1 MLIDEIKKANMQ
13 ALKDKDK
20 ATRAALSTVINKYM
34 LLNVENKAKGKETT
48 DADVISILQKSVKEL
63 EEEKNMFVKA
73 ARQDKIDEM
82 NIQINAVKKYLP
94 EMMSEDEIKAVI
106 TSVLADLGID
116 APTAKDKGKIMKEL
130 MPKVKGKADGKEV
143 NQILAGMMK

>member
-94 EMMSEDEIKAVI
+94 EMMSEDEIRKI
-106 TSVLADLGID
+106 ISGLEDKSVKSVMAYFKENYAGKVEM
-116 APTAKDKGKIMKEL
+116 AK
-130 MPKVKGKADGKEV
+130 VS
-143 NQILAGMMK
+143 QILRSL

>member
-20 ATRAALSTVINKYM
+20 AARAALSTVINKYM

-94 EMMSEDEIKAVI
+94 EMMSEDEIRKI
-106 TSVLADLGID
+106 ISGLEDKSVKSVMAYFKENYAGKVEM
-116 APTAKDKGKIMKEL
+116 AK
-130 MPKVKGKADGKEV
+130 VS
-143 NQILAGMMK
+143 QILRSL

>member
-94 EMMSEDEIKAVI
+94 EMMSEDEIRKI
-106 TSVLADLGID
+106 ISGLEDKSVKSVMAYF
-116 APTAKDKGKIMKEL
+116 KENINL
-130 MPKVKGKADGKEV
+130 
-143 NQILAGMMK
+143 

>member
-1 MLIDEIKKANMQ
+1 MLIDEIKRANMQ

-94 EMMSEDEIKAVI
+94 EMMSEDEIRKI
-106 TSVLADLGID
+106 ISGLEDKSVKSVMAYFKENYAGKVEM
-116 APTAKDKGKIMKEL
+116 AKVSQVL
-130 MPKVKGKADGKEV
+130 RS
-143 NQILAGMMK
+143 L

>member
-48 DADVISILQKSVKEL
+48 DADVISILQKSIKEL
-63 EEEKNMFVKA
+63 EEEAGIEIFRRTNRGISVTLNSLLTLLHKPE
-73 ARQDKIDEM
+73 RG
-82 NIQINAVKKYLP
+82 KK
-94 EMMSEDEIKAVI
+94 
-106 TSVLADLGID
+106 GII
-116 APTAKDKGKIMKEL
+116 P
-130 MPKVKGKADGKEV
+130 
-143 NQILAGMMK
+143 

>member
-48 DADVISILQKSVKEL
+48 DADVISIHQKSVKEL

-94 EMMSEDEIKAVI
+94 EMMSEDEIRKI
-106 TSVLADLGID
+106 ISGLEDKSVKSVMAYFKENYAGKVEM
-116 APTAKDKGKIMKEL
+116 AKVSQVL
-130 MPKVKGKADGKEV
+130 RS
-143 NQILAGMMK
+143 L

>member
-1 MLIDEIKKANMQ
+1 MQ

-94 EMMSEDEIKAVI
+94 EMMSEDEIRK
-106 TSVLADLGID
+106 SSPDLKINLSSQLWLILR
-116 APTAKDKGKIMKEL
+116 KIM
-130 MPKVKGKADGKEV
+130 PVR
-143 NQILAGMMK
+143 

>member
-94 EMMSEDEIKAVI
+94 EMMSEDEIRKI
-106 TSVLADLGID
+106 ISGLEDKSVKSVMAYFKENY
-116 APTAKDKGKIMKEL
+116 AGKIEMA
-130 MPKVKGKADGKEV
+130 KVSQV
-143 NQILAGMMK
+143 LRSL

>member
-48 DADVISILQKSVKEL
+48 NADVISILQKSVKEL

-94 EMMSEDEIKAVI
+94 EMMSEDEIRKI
-106 TSVLADLGID
+106 ISGLEDKSVKSVMAYFKENYAGKVEM
-116 APTAKDKGKIMKEL
+116 AKVSQVL
-130 MPKVKGKADGKEV
+130 RS
-143 NQILAGMMK
+143 L

>member
-48 DADVISILQKSVKEL
+48 DADVINILQKSVKEL

-94 EMMSEDEIKAVI
+94 EMMSEDEIRKI
-106 TSVLADLGID
+106 ISGLEDKSVKSVMAYFKENYAGKVEM
-116 APTAKDKGKIMKEL
+116 AKVSQVL
-130 MPKVKGKADGKEV
+130 RS
-143 NQILAGMMK
+143 L

>member
-1 MLIDEIKKANMQ
+1 MLIDEIKKTNMQ

-94 EMMSEDEIKAVI
+94 EMMSEDEIRKI
-106 TSVLADLGID
+106 ISGLEDKSVKSVMAYFKENYAGKVEM
-116 APTAKDKGKIMKEL
+116 AKVSQVL
-130 MPKVKGKADGKEV
+130 RS
-143 NQILAGMMK
+143 L

>member
-94 EMMSEDEIKAVI
+94 EMMSEDEIRKI
-106 TSVLADLGID
+106 ISGLEDKSVKSVMTYFKENYAGKVEM
-116 APTAKDKGKIMKEL
+116 AKVSQVL
-130 MPKVKGKADGKEV
+130 RS
-143 NQILAGMMK
+143 L

>member
-1 MLIDEIKKANMQ
+1 MLEVVLCLLMKLKKPICKLWKIN
-13 ALKDKDK
+13 LKDKDK

-94 EMMSEDEIKAVI
+94 EMMSEDEIRKI
-106 TSVLADLGID
+106 ISGLEDKSVKSVMAYFKENYAGKVEM
-116 APTAKDKGKIMKEL
+116 AKVSQVL
-130 MPKVKGKADGKEV
+130 RS
-143 NQILAGMMK
+143 L

>member
-94 EMMSEDEIKAVI
+94 ELMQDER
-106 TSVLADLGID
+106 
-116 APTAKDKGKIMKEL
+116 
-130 MPKVKGKADGKEV
+130 
-143 NQILAGMMK
+143 

>member
-48 DADVISILQKSVKEL
+48 DADVISILQKSIKEL

-94 EMMSEDEIKAVI
+94 EMMSEDEIRKI
-106 TSVLADLGID
+106 ISGLEDKSVKSVMAYFKENYAGKVEM
-116 APTAKDKGKIMKEL
+116 AKVSQVL
-130 MPKVKGKADGKEV
+130 RS
-143 NQILAGMMK
+143 L

>member
-1 MLIDEIKKANMQ
+1 MLIDEIKKVNMQ

-94 EMMSEDEIKAVI
+94 EMMSEDEIRKI
-106 TSVLADLGID
+106 ISGLEDKSVKSVMAYFKENYAGKVEM
-116 APTAKDKGKIMKEL
+116 AKVSQVL
-130 MPKVKGKADGKEV
+130 RS
-143 NQILAGMMK
+143 L

>member
-63 EEEKNMFVKA
+63 EEEKNMFVKV

-94 EMMSEDEIKAVI
+94 EMMSEDEIRKI
-106 TSVLADLGID
+106 ISGLEDKSVKSVMAYFKENYAGKVEM
-116 APTAKDKGKIMKEL
+116 AKVSQAL
-130 MPKVKGKADGKEV
+130 RS
-143 NQILAGMMK
+143 L

>member
-94 EMMSEDEIKAVI
+94 EMMSEDEIRKI
-106 TSVLADLGID
+106 ISGLEDKSVKSVMAYFKENYAGKVEM
-116 APTAKDKGKIMKEL
+116 AKVSQVL
-130 MPKVKGKADGKEV
+130 RS
-143 NQILAGMMK
+143 L

>member
-94 EMMSEDEIKAVI
+94 EMMSEDEIRKI
-106 TSVLADLGID
+106 ISGLEDKSVKSVMAYFKEDYAGKVEM
-116 APTAKDKGKIMKEL
+116 AKVSQVL
-130 MPKVKGKADGKEV
+130 RS
-143 NQILAGMMK
+143 L

>member
-1 MLIDEIKKANMQ
+1 MLIDKIKKANMQ

-94 EMMSEDEIKAVI
+94 EMMSEDEIRKI
-106 TSVLADLGID
+106 ISGLEDKSVKSVMAYFKENYAGKVEM
-116 APTAKDKGKIMKEL
+116 AKVSQVL
-130 MPKVKGKADGKEV
+130 RS
-143 NQILAGMMK
+143 L

>member
-82 NIQINAVKKYLP
+82 KIQINAVKKYLP
-94 EMMSEDEIKAVI
+94 EMMSEDEIRKI
-106 TSVLADLGID
+106 ISGLEDKSVKSVMAYFKENYAGKVEM
-116 APTAKDKGKIMKEL
+116 AKVSQVL
-130 MPKVKGKADGKEV
+130 RS
-143 NQILAGMMK
+143 L

>member
-1 MLIDEIKKANMQ
+1 MQ

-63 EEEKNMFVKA
+63 EEESEQKQNKKENLFLNKLKRLRSVLLFLKNMHQ
-73 ARQDKIDEM
+73 R
-82 NIQINAVKKYLP
+82 
-94 EMMSEDEIKAVI
+94 
-106 TSVLADLGID
+106 
-116 APTAKDKGKIMKEL
+116 
-130 MPKVKGKADGKEV
+130 
-143 NQILAGMMK
+143 

>member
-94 EMMSEDEIKAVI
+94 EMMSEDEIRKI
-106 TSVLADLGID
+106 ISGLEDKSVKSVMAYFKENY
-116 APTAKDKGKIMKEL
+116 AGKVEMARVSQVL
-130 MPKVKGKADGKEV
+130 RS
-143 NQILAGMMK
+143 L

>member
-48 DADVISILQKSVKEL
+48 DTDVISILQKSVKEL

-94 EMMSEDEIKAVI
+94 EMMSEDEIRKI
-106 TSVLADLGID
+106 ISGLEDKSVKSVMAYFKENYAGKVEM
-116 APTAKDKGKIMKEL
+116 AKVSQVL
-130 MPKVKGKADGKEV
+130 RS
-143 NQILAGMMK
+143 L

>member
-34 LLNVENKAKGKETT
+34 LLNVENKAKDKETT

-94 EMMSEDEIKAVI
+94 EMMSEDEIRKI
-106 TSVLADLGID
+106 ISGLEDKSVKSVMAYFKENYAGKVEM
-116 APTAKDKGKIMKEL
+116 AKVSQVL
-130 MPKVKGKADGKEV
+130 RS
-143 NQILAGMMK
+143 L

>member
-94 EMMSEDEIKAVI
+94 EMMSEDEIRKI
-106 TSVLADLGID
+106 ISGLEDKSVKSVMAYFKENYAGKVEM
-116 APTAKDKGKIMKEL
+116 AKGSQVL
-130 MPKVKGKADGKEV
+130 RS
-143 NQILAGMMK
+143 L

>member
-34 LLNVENKAKGKETT
+34 LLNVEDKAKGKETT

-94 EMMSEDEIKAVI
+94 EMMSEDEIRKI
-106 TSVLADLGID
+106 ISGLEDKSVKSVMAYFKENYAGKVEM
-116 APTAKDKGKIMKEL
+116 AKVSQVL
-130 MPKVKGKADGKEV
+130 RS
-143 NQILAGMMK
+143 L

>member
-73 ARQDKIDEM
+73 AHQDKIDEM

-94 EMMSEDEIKAVI
+94 EMMSEDEIRKI
-106 TSVLADLGID
+106 ISGLEDKSVKSVMAYFKENYAGKVEM
-116 APTAKDKGKIMKEL
+116 AKVSQVL
-130 MPKVKGKADGKEV
+130 RS
-143 NQILAGMMK
+143 L

>member
-34 LLNVENKAKGKETT
+34 FLNVENKAKGKETT

-94 EMMSEDEIKAVI
+94 EMMSEDEIRKI
-106 TSVLADLGID
+106 ISGLEDKSVKSVMAYFKENYAGKVEM
-116 APTAKDKGKIMKEL
+116 AKVSQVL
-130 MPKVKGKADGKEV
+130 RS
-143 NQILAGMMK
+143 L

>member
-20 ATRAALSTVINKYM
+20 STRAALSTVINKYM

-94 EMMSEDEIKAVI
+94 EMMSEDEIRKI
-106 TSVLADLGID
+106 ISGLEDKSVKSVMAYFKENYAGKVEM
-116 APTAKDKGKIMKEL
+116 AKVSQVL
-130 MPKVKGKADGKEV
+130 RS
-143 NQILAGMMK
+143 L

>member
-34 LLNVENKAKGKETT
+34 LLNVENKAKGNETT

-94 EMMSEDEIKAVI
+94 EMMSEDEIRKI
-106 TSVLADLGID
+106 ISGLEDKSVKSVMAYFKENYAGKVEM
-116 APTAKDKGKIMKEL
+116 AKVSQVL
-130 MPKVKGKADGKEV
+130 RS
-143 NQILAGMMK
+143 L

>member
-94 EMMSEDEIKAVI
+94 EMMSEDEIRKI
-106 TSVLADLGID
+106 ISGLEDLSVMSVMAYFKENYAGKVEM
-116 APTAKDKGKIMKEL
+116 AKVSQVL
-130 MPKVKGKADGKEV
+130 RS
-143 NQILAGMMK
+143 L

>member
-34 LLNVENKAKGKETT
+34 LLNVENKAKGKEAT

-94 EMMSEDEIKAVI
+94 EMMSEDEIRKI
-106 TSVLADLGID
+106 ISGLEDKSVKSVMAYFKENYAGKVEM
-116 APTAKDKGKIMKEL
+116 AKVSQVL
-130 MPKVKGKADGKEV
+130 RS
-143 NQILAGMMK
+143 L

>member
-94 EMMSEDEIKAVI
+94 EMMSEDEIRKI
-106 TSVLADLGID
+106 ISGLEDKSVKSVMAYFKENYAGKVEM
-116 APTAKDKGKIMKEL
+116 AKVSQVL
-130 MPKVKGKADGKEV
+130 SS
-143 NQILAGMMK
+143 L

>member
-34 LLNVENKAKGKETT
+34 LFNVENKAKGKETT

-94 EMMSEDEIKAVI
+94 EMMSEDEIRKI
-106 TSVLADLGID
+106 ISGLEDKSVKSVMAYFKENYAGKVEM
-116 APTAKDKGKIMKEL
+116 AKVSQVL
-130 MPKVKGKADGKEV
+130 RS
-143 NQILAGMMK
+143 L

>member
-48 DADVISILQKSVKEL
+48 DADVINILQKSVKEL

-94 EMMSEDEIKAVI
+94 EMMSEDEIRKI
-106 TSVLADLGID
+106 ISGLEDKSVKSVMAYFKENYAGKVEM
-116 APTAKDKGKIMKEL
+116 AKVSQVFRSL
-130 MPKVKGKADGKEV
+130 
-143 NQILAGMMK
+143 

>member
-82 NIQINAVKKYLP
+82 NIQKNAVKKYLP
-94 EMMSEDEIKAVI
+94 EMMSEDDIRKIISGLEDK
-106 TSVLADLGID
+106 SVKSVMAYFKENYAGKVEM
-116 APTAKDKGKIMKEL
+116 AKVSQVL
-130 MPKVKGKADGKEV
+130 RS
-143 NQILAGMMK
+143 L